1 MHVSYFSVPMLCFRA
16 VSSLIFVLVMDVAR
30 TIYLNVLLTGDTA
43 VHAGD
48 LETTVQAR

>member
-30 TIYLNVLLTGDTA
+30 TIYLNVLLTGTLQSMQCD
-43 VHAGD
+43 V
-48 LETTVQAR
+48 ETTVHIQ